1 MVVGPVKFSIPI
13 DPGAA
18 QAQLRRD
25 RMEEK
30 RVRVD
35 VEMKMTTTTEQEP
48 GGKTGAPQPKQQ
60 QNAQP
65 AAPTSPQSSQA
76 PREQKTKSQP
86 GQQKPEQEQ
95 PGQQPQK
102 RVGPSLPPPLEGNR
116 SVAPQ
121 STDDNFPTVQP
132 GESLEDARER
142 EGKQSDAS
150 PDTNPDDA
158 DKFPTI
164 RPGENLDQAKAR
176 HAQEQGKTVRK
187 GETPDQANIRHAREA
202 QHKQS
207 YKPQPPLQTPPSP
220 QNTGAPSPEDN
231 DRKAAGRQ
239 QEAAD
244 ASGDFAAQARARGE
258 ANRTKKQPSSVTGRK
273 STEEQGASAL
283 YTVLG
288 RGGSMTVAATLFGV
302 IINAYQ
308 LLLTIFPSFNDSIN
322 GSSASKWLPQKF
334 DLNTMKGWSE
344 LIVVL
349 AELLLFLVFVA
360 IVLTLLVVAYTAF
373 TNPLM
378 SFKALLST
386 F

>member
-35 VEMKMTTTTEQEP
+35 VEMKMTTTTEQKP
-48 GGKTGAPQPKQQ
+48 GGKPGAPQQQ
-60 QNAQP
+60 QKQDTPSAPSPVAQSP
-65 AAPTSPQSSQA
+65 SPRTPQSPQPDGA
-76 PREQKTKSQP
+76 RKTA
-86 GQQKPEQEQ
+86 EQ
-95 PGQQPQK
+95 PQQRQQQPE

-121 STDDNFPTVQP
+121 ATDDDFPTVQP
-132 GESLEDARER
+132 GESLDDARER

-187 GETPDQANIRHAREA
+187 GETPDQANIRHAREQ

-207 YKPQPPLQTPPSP
+207 YKPQPPLQTPP
-220 QNTGAPSPEDN
+220 QGTGAPSPADK
-231 DRKAAGRQ
+231 DRASADRQVEAAGGT
-239 QEAAD
+239 
-244 ASGDFAAQARARGE
+244 GDFAAQ
-258 ANRTKKQPSSVTGRK
+258 
-273 STEEQGASAL
+273 
-283 YTVLG
+283 
-288 RGGSMTVAATLFGV
+288 
-302 IINAYQ
+302 
-308 LLLTIFPSFNDSIN
+308 
-322 GSSASKWLPQKF
+322 
-334 DLNTMKGWSE
+334 
-344 LIVVL
+344 
-349 AELLLFLVFVA
+349 
-360 IVLTLLVVAYTAF
+360 
-373 TNPLM
+373 
-378 SFKALLST
+378 
-386 F
+386 